1 MILGENGEKMSKSRG
16 NVINPD
22 DIVEEIGADAFR
34 MYEMFMGAFDQ
45 AIPWS
50 TKGARGCRRFLDRVW
65 RLQDIVTEDK
75 PVPEKERE
83 ALLHATV
90 KKVSE
95 DYEAMKFNTA
105 IAAMMTYVNEIYKCG
120 SITSTELK
128 TLLLL
133 LNPVSP
139 HITEEMWQ
147 IQGFEGRVYQ
157 AVWPVWDESKLL
169 RDEIEIVVQI
179 CGKVRAKIMIPAD
192 ADEKAMEKLA
202 LENSVIKAAIADKTI
217 KKIVTVPQKLVNI
230 VAV

>member
-1 MILGENGEKMSKSRG
+1 MRHCCTQPS
-16 NVINPD
+16 
-22 DIVEEIGADAFR
+22 
-34 MYEMFMGAFDQ
+34 
-45 AIPWS
+45 
-50 TKGARGCRRFLDRVW
+50 
-65 RLQDIVTEDK
+65 
-75 PVPEKERE
+75 
-83 ALLHATV
+83 

-169 RDEIEIVVQI
+169 RDEIEIDCTNMRQSSRKNNDSGG
-179 CGKVRAKIMIPAD
+179 CRRKGYGK
-192 ADEKAMEKLA
+192 
-202 LENSVIKAAIADKTI
+202 TG
-217 KKIVTVPQKLVNI
+217 T
-230 VAV
+230 